1 MLSVWILVTG
11 ENREIMAPCQQ
22 LLAFRR
28 PEENGK
34 RQLVKLLNVYRE
46 FWGIWWSEIG
56 ISVSISL
63 FFFQDT
69 GKWMLTV
76 SVSITLWDVRKIWI
90 YTVQI
95 YGDYVIHTNFL
106 VWLCGWIFVVPVPV
120 LQLNHSDGH
129 HLFIIIANVHTQ
141 LIRELCVN
149 IRSSYLSNCS
159 WPGLCLSIH
168 GYECANALLQITIFV
183 LQLNKI
189 ICLSN
194 SELKL

>member
-56 ISVSISL
+56 ISVSISVFL
-63 FFFQDT
+63 PRHW
-69 GKWMLTV
+69 KMNAYS
-76 SVSITLWDVRKIWI
+76 SVSITLWDVRKFWI

-106 VWLCGWIFVVPVPV
+106 VWLCGWIFVVPV
-120 LQLNHSDGH
+120 QLNHSDDH
-129 HLFIIIANVHTQ
+129 HLFIITANVHTQ

-149 IRSSYLSNCS
+149 FRSSHLSNCS

-168 GYECANALLQITIFV
+168 GYECANPLLQITIFV

>member
-46 FWGIWWSEIG
+46 FWGIRWSETG

-63 FFFQDT
+63 FFTKTLENECLQFQWASHCEMS
-69 GKWMLTV
+69 GKFEFILYRSMEIMW
-76 SVSITLWDVRKIWI
+76 SIQTFWCD
-90 YTVQI
+90 
-95 YGDYVIHTNFL
+95 
-106 VWLCGWIFVVPVPV
+106 WIFVVPVPV

-159 WPGLCLSIH
+159 CRLVPEHPRLRVRQSALADHYFCL
-168 GYECANALLQITIFV
+168 AA
-183 LQLNKI
+183 
-189 ICLSN
+189 
-194 SELKL
+194 